1 MASQLFCYGLG
12 DNLGFE
18 AYIFLR
24 RRFSSSS
31 SLGRAMRDI
40 HATEFCAPLV
50 KGRGADA
57 MLAVEFRDG
66 RARLGLLEDGDD
78 LSTLKRDVFI

>member
-1 MASQLFCYGLG
+1 
-12 DNLGFE
+12 
-18 AYIFLR
+18 
-24 RRFSSSS
+24 
-31 SLGRAMRDI
+31 
-40 HATEFCAPLV
+40 
-50 KGRGADA
+50 